1 MDKFAPITVFA
12 FNRPDYLQQT
22 LAALAAN
29 VIAAQSHIT
38 IFCDGPRNAAE
49 QLKTDAVRSTARNAA
64 GFASVSV
71 IEREKNY
78 GCAASVI
85 DGLRQMFS
93 AHDRIVVIE
102 DDILCS
108 PHTLGYLNE
117 GLGRYKDQKSVFS
130 VAAWSPPHRI
140 FPVSNNYP
148 YDVYAIPRFNC
159 WGWASWRDRFDSVDW
174 DVADYEVF
182 KKSPTLRAAF
192 DKGGEDLCG
201 MLDAQM
207 EKKINSWAIR
217 ANYHLFKLGCVGIGP
232 VISYVTNIGM
242 KSGTHGTEDAISFDN
257 DIDEAIAVQDLR
269 WMDHIFV
276 DAKVQK
282 QFTRIYKRNSRV
294 VCIIKKMLSNMGLL
308 PLARRVKQKLNR
320 LGLSALF
327 KF

>member
-1 MDKFAPITVFA
+1 MDKLAPIAVFA

-29 VIAAQSHIT
+29 FFAAQSHVT
-38 IFCDGPRNAAE
+38 IFCDGPRSAEE
-49 QLKTDAVRSTARNAA
+49 QLITDAVRSTARNAV

-71 IEREKNY
+71 VERERNY

-93 AHDRIVVIE
+93 AHDRLIVIE

-117 GLGRYKDQKSVFS
+117 GLDRYKEQKAVFS
-130 VAAWSPPHRI
+130 VAAWSPPRKI
-140 FPVSNNYP
+140 FPVSNDYP

-174 DVADYEVF
+174 DIADYEVF
-182 KKSPTLRAAF
+182 KQSPTLRAAF

-217 ANYHLFKLGCVGIGP
+217 ANYHLFKQGCVGIGP

-242 KSGTHGTEDAISFDN
+242 KSGTHGTEEAISFDN
-257 DIDEAIAVQDLR
+257 DINEAIAVQGLR
-269 WMDHIFV
+269 WMNHIFV

-294 VCIIKKMLSNMGLL
+294 VCVIKKLLSNMGLL
-308 PLARRVKQKLNR
+308 PLARRVKQKLNK
-320 LGLSALF
+320 LGLSALL